1 MKKIIEFMTAF
12 KKAAGVNNTIWVEWV
27 HELMGKTHC
36 DACLKLHKCWFMV
49 DNKPKLPQHFFCHC
63 RIVPIDYSRVVN
75 EATAK
80 SVFSKF
86 DPYLFNR
93 DLAYPHNKQKLFES
107 WGYTIDDATWLQKT
121 IEEQGREKY
130 INGDY
135 TLGKLNENGQRISIR
150 VEIPRKDQEGTVSF
164 LTGWMVYP
172 NGHIQ
177 LNTPYG
183 GK

>member
-1 MKKIIEFMTAF
+1 MERIKEFMTAF
-12 KKAAGVNNTIWVEWV
+12 KKAAHLNRAKWVEWI
-27 HELMGKTHC
+27 HEQKGKTHC
-36 DACLKLHKCWFMV
+36 DTCLKLDKCWFLE

-63 RIVPIDYSRVVN
+63 RTIPLDYSRVVT
-75 EATAK
+75 EARAA
-80 SVFSKF
+80 SDSRKF

-107 WGYTIDDATWLQKT
+107 WGYTIDDAPWLQKT
-121 IEEQGREKY
+121 VAEQCQEKY

-150 VEIPRKDQEGTVSF
+150 IEIPRKDKEGTVSF